1 MKLAKKIRLFPTD
14 EQAKKFFLFAGAAR
28 WAWNESLAFRK
39 GRYEKDHLNTTV
51 QDCQKHIQ
59 DLKHNHD
66 EYAWLNTVPEAITKR
81 SVRDLDRAY
90 KGAFKSDKGFPR
102 FKKKDRCKVSFYQ
115 RTDAFHQTDPSHVK
129 ITGIKAY
136 VKIRSIQIPDHV
148 TNITVSY
155 DGKYWYLSYSYEVKE
170 EETGNS
176 DETIG
181 VDLGVKNLAVVS
193 DGRVYGNI
201 NRTKEVRRLERR
213 KKHLQRQL
221 SRKYEMNKTGTSF
234 HKTSNIRKLEQKV
247 RLINRRLKN
256 IRNTYIHKV
265 TKDLVRTKPG
275 KIVIEDLNVKG
286 MMKNRHL
293 SKAIADEEFWK
304 FRQYLTYK
312 CELYGI
318 TLVMAERM
326 YPSSKMCSCC
336 KHIKKDLKLK
346 EREYKC
352 PACGMIMDRELN
364 ASINLMQ
371 YGCI

>member
-14 EQAKKFFLFAGAAR
+14 EQAKKFFQFAGTAR

-39 GRYEKDHLNTTV
+39 ERFENDHLNTTF

-59 DLKHNHD
+59 DLKHNHV
-66 EYAWLNTVPEAITKR
+66 EYAWLNAIPEAVTKQ
-81 SVRDLDRAY
+81 SVKDLDRAY
-90 KGAFKSDKGFPR
+90 KEAFKENKGFPK

-115 RTDAFHQTDPSHVK
+115 RTDVFRQTDATHVK
-129 ITGIKAY
+129 ITGIKEY
-136 VKIRSIQIPDHV
+136 VKIRPIKIPEKV
-148 TNITVSY
+148 WNARVSY
-155 DGKYWYLSYSYEVKE
+155 DGKYWYLSYAYEVKE
-170 EETGNS
+170 EETNTG

-181 VDLGVKNLAVVS
+181 IDLGIKNLAVVS

-213 KKHLQRQL
+213 KRHLQKQV
-221 SRKYEMNKTGTSF
+221 SRKYEMNKTGTCF
-234 HKTSNIRKLEQKV
+234 HKTNNIQKQEQKV

-256 IRNTYIHKV
+256 IRNTYIHEV

-275 KIVIEDLNVKG
+275 KIVIEDLNVQG

-293 SKAIADEEFWK
+293 AKAIAEEEFWK

-318 TLVMAERM
+318 TLVTADRM
-326 YPSSKMCSCC
+326 YLSSKMCGNC
-336 KHIKKDLKLK
+336 KHIKQDLKLK
-346 EREYKC
+346 EREYEC
-352 PACGMIMDRELN
+352 PECGMIMDRDLN

-371 YGCI
+371 YGCA